1 MARMTTRRAV
11 LLGILAGLLVG
22 LGVAAL
28 AWIVA
33 DRNRQAAQPPAAATT
48 TISPGA
54 TQPTIPPP
62 PTVTA
67 LAATSS
73 TVMATAKTTRDPE
86 TFTTGTVAGPIQVR
100 VIGEA
105 PCQGTAGQGWRV
117 RYQVT
122 NDGPRRSGP
131 VLAQLDLQPPV
142 QLKPT
147 LTLGRGG
154 RHEETL
160 LLVGS
165 GELVTVTWQGVTSFP
180 MEVEACPTNPADELG
195 ARQITTTT

>member
-11 LLGILAGLLVG
+11 LLGVLVG
-22 LGVAAL
+22 ILVGIGIASL

-33 DRNRQAAQPPAAATT
+33 DRNRQPGQPPAASQP
-48 TISPGA
+48 TIPPGV

-62 PTVTA
+62 PTATA

-73 TVMATAKTTRDPE
+73 TVMATGKTTHDPN
-86 TFTTGTVAGPIQVR
+86 TFTTGTAAGPIQVR
-100 VIGEA
+100 VLGESS
-105 PCQGTAGQGWRV
+105 CQGTAGQGWRV

-122 NDGPRRSGP
+122 NEGPRRTGP
-131 VLAQLDLQPPV
+131 VLAQVDLQPPV
-142 QLKPT
+142 QLKAT
-147 LTLGRGG
+147 LTVGRGG
-154 RHEETL
+154 RHEETV

-180 MEVEACPTNPADELG
+180 MEVEACPPNPADERAAG
-195 ARQITTTT
+195 QVTTTT

>member
-1 MARMTTRRAV
+1 MAHMTTRRAV
-11 LLGILAGLLVG
+11 LIGIHAGILVVIG
-22 LGVAAL
+22 AASL

-33 DRNRQAAQPPAAATT
+33 DRNRQPEHPPAAATT
-48 TISPGA
+48 TIPPGA

-62 PTVTA
+62 PTATA

-73 TVMATAKTTRDPE
+73 TVIATGKTTHDPN

-100 VIGEA
+100 VLGESS
-105 PCQGTAGQGWRV
+105 CLWLAGQGWRV

-122 NDGPRRSGP
+122 NEGPRRTGP
-131 VLAQLDLQPPV
+131 VLAQVDLQPPV

-154 RHEETL
+154 RHEETV

-180 MEVEACPTNPADELG
+180 MEVEACPPNPADERAAG
-195 ARQITTTT
+195 QVTTTT

>member
-1 MARMTTRRAV
+1 MAPMTTRRAV
-11 LLGILAGLLVG
+11 LIGILAGILVG
-22 LGVAAL
+22 IGVAAL

-33 DRNRQAAQPPAAATT
+33 DRNRQPEHPPAAATT
-48 TISPGA
+48 TIPPGA

-62 PTVTA
+62 PTATA

-73 TVMATAKTTRDPE
+73 TVIATGKTTHDPN

-122 NDGPRRSGP
+122 NDGPRRTGP
-131 VLAQLDLQPPV
+131 VLAQVDLQPPV

-154 RHEETL
+154 RHEETV

-180 MEVEACPTNPADELG
+180 MEVEACPPNPADERAAG
-195 ARQITTTT
+195 QVTTTT

>member
-1 MARMTTRRAV
+1 MNGMTTRRAV
-11 LLGILAGLLVG
+11 LVGIGVGILIGIG
-22 LGVAAL
+22 IAAV

-33 DRNRQAAQPPAAATT
+33 DRDRQAAQPPAATQPT
-48 TISPGA
+48 LPPGA
-54 TQPTIPPP
+54 TQPTIPPS

-67 LAATSS
+67 LPATSS
-73 TVMATAKTTRDPE
+73 TIQAPGSTTRNPE

-100 VIGEA
+100 VIGEP

-122 NDGPRRSGP
+122 NDGPRRTGP
-131 VLAQLDLQPPV
+131 LLAQIDLQPPV
-142 QLKPT
+142 QLKPS
-147 LTLGRGG
+147 LSVDRGG

-160 LLVGS
+160 LLVGG

-180 MEVEACPTNPADELG
+180 MEVELCPPNPADEQA
-195 ARQITTTT
+195 ARQVTTTT

>member
-1 MARMTTRRAV
+1 MTRMTTRRAV
-11 LLGILAGLLVG
+11 LVGILAGILVG
-22 LGVAAL
+22 FGVAAL
-28 AWIVA
+28 AWIVT
-33 DRNRQAAQPPAAATT
+33 DRNRQSGQPPAATQP

-62 PTVTA
+62 PTVTV
-67 LAATSS
+67 LPATSS
-73 TVMATAKTTRDPE
+73 TVMATGKSTRDPG

-100 VIGEA
+100 VIGKA

-122 NDGPRRSGP
+122 NDGPRRTGP
-131 VLAQLDLQPPV
+131 VLAQVDLQPPV
-142 QLKPT
+142 QLKSS

-154 RHEETL
+154 RHEETV

-165 GELVTVTWQGVTSFP
+165 GELVTVTWHGVTSFP
-180 MEVEACPTNPADELG
+180 MEVEACPANPADERAAG
-195 ARQITTTT
+195 QVTTTT

>member
-1 MARMTTRRAV
+1 MPRMTTRRAV
-11 LLGILAGLLVG
+11 LVGILVG
-22 LGVAAL
+22 IAIAAL
-28 AWIVA
+28 AWIIA
-33 DRNRQAAQPPAAATT
+33 DRNSQSRRPPAATQP

-54 TQPTIPPP
+54 IRATIPPP

-67 LAATSS
+67 LPATSS
-73 TVMATAKTTRDPE
+73 TVMATGKSTRDPN

-131 VLAQLDLQPPV
+131 VLAQIDLQPSV
-142 QLKPT
+142 QLKRT

-154 RHEETL
+154 RHEETV

-180 MEVEACPTNPADELG
+180 MEVEACPPNPADERAAG
-195 ARQITTTT
+195 QVTTTR

>member
-11 LLGILAGLLVG
+11 LLGILAGILLG
-22 LGVAAL
+22 IGIAAL
-28 AWIVA
+28 FWIVA
-33 DRNRQAAQPPAAATT
+33 DRNRQSAQPPAAATT
-48 TISPGA
+48 TIPLGA

-73 TVMATAKTTRDPE
+73 TLMATGKTTSDPN

-100 VIGEA
+100 VLGESS
-105 PCQGTAGQGWRV
+105 CQGFAGRGWRV

-131 VLAQLDLQPPV
+131 VLAQVDLQPPV

-147 LTLGRGG
+147 LTLDPGG
-154 RHEETL
+154 RHEETV

-180 MEVEACPTNPADELG
+180 MEVEACQTNPADELG

>member
-1 MARMTTRRAV
+1 VAPMTTRRAV
-11 LLGILAGLLVG
+11 LVGILVGVLVG
-22 LGVAAL
+22 IGIASL

-33 DRNRQAAQPPAAATT
+33 DRNRQPEHPPAAAPT

-73 TVMATAKTTRDPE
+73 TVMATGKTTRDPN

-100 VIGEA
+100 VIGESS
-105 PCQGTAGQGWRV
+105 CQGTAGQGWRV

-122 NDGPRRSGP
+122 NDGPGRTGP
-131 VLAQLDLQPPV
+131 VLAQVDLQPPV

-147 LTLGRGG
+147 LTLGPGG
-154 RHEETL
+154 RHEETV

-180 MEVEACPTNPADELG
+180 MEVEACPPNPADEPAAG
-195 ARQITTTT
+195 QVTTTT

>member
-1 MARMTTRRAV
+1 MAPMTTRRAV
-11 LLGILAGLLVG
+11 VVGVLVG
-22 LGVAAL
+22 VLVGIGIAAL

-33 DRNRQAAQPPAAATT
+33 DRNRQSGQPPAATQS
-48 TISPGA
+48 TISPGV

-73 TVMATAKTTRDPE
+73 TVMATGKTTRDPN

-105 PCQGTAGQGWRV
+105 SCQGFAGQGWRV

-122 NDGPRRSGP
+122 NDGPGRTGP
-131 VLAQLDLQPPV
+131 VLAQVDLQPPV
-142 QLKPT
+142 QLKAT

-154 RHEETL
+154 RHEETV

-180 MEVEACPTNPADELG
+180 MEVQACPTNPADERA
-195 ARQITTTT
+195 ARQVTTTT

>member
-1 MARMTTRRAV
+1 MTRRTTRRAILV
-11 LLGILAGLLVG
+11 GILAAI
-22 LGVAAL
+22 GVAAL
-28 AWIVA
+28 VWIVA
-33 DRNRQAAQPPAAATT
+33 DRNRQPGQPPAATQPTT
-48 TISPGA
+48 SPAA

-73 TVMATAKTTRDPE
+73 TITATGKTTRDPN
-86 TFTTGTVAGPIQVR
+86 TFTTGTAPGPVQVR
-100 VIGEA
+100 VLGESS
-105 PCQGTAGQGWRV
+105 CQGLAGQGWRV

-122 NDGPRRSGP
+122 NDGPRRTGP
-131 VLAQLDLQPPV
+131 VLAQVDLQPPV

-154 RHEETL
+154 RHEETV

-180 MEVEACPTNPADELG
+180 MEVEACQPNPADEPA
-195 ARQITTTT
+195 ARQVTTTT

>member
-1 MARMTTRRAV
+1 MARMTTTRRAV
-11 LLGILAGLLVG
+11 LVGVLVGILVG
-22 LGVAAL
+22 IGVGSL
-28 AWIVA
+28 AWIVV
-33 DRNRQAAQPPAAATT
+33 DRNRQSDRPPAAQP

-73 TVMATAKTTRDPE
+73 TVMATGKSTRNPD
-86 TFTTGTVAGPIQVR
+86 TFTTGTAPGPIQVR
-100 VIGEA
+100 VIGRA

-122 NDGPRRSGP
+122 NDGPRRTGP
-131 VLAQLDLQPPV
+131 VLAQVDLQPPV
-142 QLKPT
+142 QLRPT
-147 LTLGRGG
+147 LSVGRGG
-154 RHEETL
+154 RHEETV

-180 MEVEACPTNPADELG
+180 MEVEACPSNPADEG
-195 ARQITTTT
+195 AARQVTTTT

>member
-1 MARMTTRRAV
+1 MARMTTRRA
-11 LLGILAGLLVG
+11 LLVGILAGILLG
-22 LGVAAL
+22 IGIATL

-33 DRNRQAAQPPAAATT
+33 DRNRQPAQPPAAAPPTT
-48 TISPGA
+48 SPGA

-73 TVMATAKTTRDPE
+73 TVMATGRTTRDPE
-86 TFTTGTVAGPIQVR
+86 TFTTGTVAGPIQGR

-105 PCQGTAGQGWRV
+105 PCQGFAGQGWRV

-122 NDGPRRSGP
+122 NDGPRRTGP
-131 VLAQLDLQPPV
+131 VLAQVDLQPPV
-142 QLKPT
+142 QLRPT
-147 LTLGRGG
+147 LSLGRGG

-180 MEVEACPTNPADELG
+180 MEVEACPTDPADELG
-195 ARQITTTT
+195 ARQLTTTT

>member
-1 MARMTTRRAV
+1 MAPMTTRRAV
-11 LLGILAGLLVG
+11 LIGILVGILLGIGI
-22 LGVAAL
+22 AAL
-28 AWIVA
+28 TWIVA
-33 DRNRQAAQPPAAATT
+33 DRNRQSAQPPAAAPP

-67 LAATSS
+67 LPATSS
-73 TVMATAKTTRDPE
+73 TVMATGKSTRDPG

-100 VIGEA
+100 VIGKA
-105 PCQGTAGQGWRV
+105 PCQGTAGEGWRV

-122 NDGPRRSGP
+122 NDGPRRTGP
-131 VLAQLDLQPPV
+131 VLAQVDLQPPI
-142 QLKPT
+142 QLKPI
-147 LTLGRGG
+147 LTVSRGG

-160 LLVGS
+160 LVVGS

-180 MEVEACPTNPADELG
+180 MEVEACPPNPADERAAG
-195 ARQITTTT
+195 QVTTTT

>member
-1 MARMTTRRAV
+1 MAHMTTRRAV
-11 LLGILAGLLVG
+11 LVGILVG
-22 LGVAAL
+22 IGVASL

-33 DRNRQAAQPPAAATT
+33 DRNRQPERPPVATQA
-48 TISPGA
+48 TIPPGA

-73 TVMATAKTTRDPE
+73 TVMATGKTTRDPN
-86 TFTTGTVAGPIQVR
+86 TFTTGTAPGPVQVR
-100 VIGEA
+100 VLGESS
-105 PCQGTAGQGWRV
+105 CQGLAGQGWRV
-117 RYQVT
+117 HYQVT
-122 NDGPRRSGP
+122 NDGRRRTGP
-131 VLAQLDLQPPV
+131 VLAQVDLQPLV

-154 RHEETL
+154 RHEETV

-180 MEVEACPTNPADELG
+180 MEVEACQTNPADELG
-195 ARQITTTT
+195 ARQVTTTT

>member
-1 MARMTTRRAV
+1 MAPMTTRRAV
-11 LLGILAGLLVG
+11 LVGVLVGVLLGI
-22 LGVAAL
+22 GVAAL

-33 DRNRQAAQPPAAATT
+33 DRNRQPEHPSAAATT
-48 TISPGA
+48 TISPGV

-73 TVMATAKTTRDPE
+73 TVMATGKTTRDPN
-86 TFTTGTVAGPIQVR
+86 TFTTGTAPGPIQVR
-100 VIGEA
+100 VRGEA
-105 PCQGTAGQGWRV
+105 PCQGFAGQGWRV

-122 NDGPRRSGP
+122 NDGPRRTGP
-131 VLAQLDLQPPV
+131 VLAQVDLQPPV

-147 LTLGRGG
+147 LTVGRGG
-154 RHEETL
+154 RHEETV

-165 GELVTVTWQGVTSFP
+165 GELITVTWQGVTSFP
-180 MEVEACPTNPADELG
+180 MEVEACPPNPADERAAG
-195 ARQITTTT
+195 QVTTTT